1 MHFWRS
7 FLRLK
12 ADLKG
17 VLSSVKR
24 KDYINFVASF
34 VEKSKRLMYENQTR
48 LKIKKT
54 TMMQQTVIFD
64 MYDFSMKHITHK
76 PCE

>member
-1 MHFWRS
+1 
-7 FLRLK
+7 
-12 ADLKG
+12 

-24 KDYINFVASF
+24 KDYINFVAAF

-48 LKIKKT
+48 LKIKET

-64 MYDFSMKHITHK
+64 MFDFSMKHITHK
-76 PCE
+76 PCK